1 MKVLIFLP
9 QFPVNGTKPNL
20 VLGEAFVP
28 GSDETHFCAPT
39 AVAVADTSEFFF
51 VADGYCNSRILKY
64 SKKGNLVSIISKK
77 ERLFWDFVFS

>member
-1 MKVLIFLP
+1 MIFFSA

-64 SKKGNLVSIISKK
+64 SKKGNLVSIISKN
-77 ERLFWDFVFS
+77 RSLICNFIF

>member
-1 MKVLIFLP
+1 MLLYFMLFIFF

-64 SKKGNLVSIISKK
+64 SKKGNLVSIISKS
-77 ERLFWDFVFS
+77 EE